1 MKQVNILLK
10 SNGELKRIIT
20 DKKMSVNEYTDIL
33 NCDYIDIKGLKLD
46 ELNLNISLVFDD
58 EFLFTDKAI
67 NKKASVLFG
76 YKQHREVLCG
86 DVLIQKDIETPEGI
100 IAVGFSEE
108 EARLVEEYVEHLE
121 YNNINFIK
129 QEPCTKFIP
138 F

>member
-10 SNGELKRIIT
+10 STGEIKRIIR
-20 DKKMSVNEYTDIL
+20 DKKMTITEYTDIL
-33 NCDYIDIKGLKLD
+33 DCDYIDIKGLKLNKLD
-46 ELNLNISLVFDD
+46 ISLVFDD
-58 EFLFTDKAI
+58 EFTDKAI

>member
-1 MKQVNILLK
+1 MWRCI
-10 SNGELKRIIT
+10 
-20 DKKMSVNEYTDIL
+20 
-33 NCDYIDIKGLKLD
+33 
-46 ELNLNISLVFDD
+46 
-58 EFLFTDKAI
+58 
-67 NKKASVLFG
+67 
-76 YKQHREVLCG
+76 
-86 DVLIQKDIETPEGI
+86 DIETPEGI

>member
-10 SNGELKRIIT
+10 STGEIKRIIR
-20 DKKMSVNEYTDIL
+20 DKKMTITEYTDIL
-33 NCDYIDIKGLKLD
+33 DCDYIDIKGLKLNKLD
-46 ELNLNISLVFDD
+46 ISLVFDD

-86 DVLIQKDIETPEGI
+86 DVLIQKDIETPEEI

>member
-10 SNGELKRIIT
+10 STGEIKRIIR
-20 DKKMSVNEYTDIL
+20 DKKMTITEYTDIL
-33 NCDYIDIKGLKLD
+33 DCDYIDIKGLKLNKLD
-46 ELNLNISLVFDD
+46 ISLVFDD

-86 DVLIQKDIETPEGI
+86 NVLIQKDIETPEGI

>member
-1 MKQVNILLK
+1 MKQIHILLK
-10 SNGELKRIIT
+10 SNGEVKRIIT
-20 DKKMSVNEYTDIL
+20 DKKISVNEYTDIL

-46 ELNLNISLVFDD
+46 ELNISLVFDD
-58 EFLFTDKAI
+58 EFLSTDKVI

-100 IAVGFSEE
+100 LAVGFSEE
-108 EARLVEEYVEHLE
+108 EARIVEKYIEHLE
-121 YNNINFIK
+121 YNNVNFIK
-129 QEPCTKFIP
+129 QEPCAFIP

>member
-10 SNGELKRIIT
+10 STGEIKRIIR
-20 DKKMSVNEYTDIL
+20 DKKMTITEYTDIL
-33 NCDYIDIKGLKLD
+33 DCDYIDIKGLKLNKLD
-46 ELNLNISLVFDD
+46 ISLVFDD

-108 EARLVEEYVEHLE
+108 EARLVEEYVEIGRASCRE
-121 YNNINFIK
+121 RV
-129 QEPCTKFIP
+129 
-138 F
+138 

>member
-10 SNGELKRIIT
+10 STGEIKRIIR
-20 DKKMSVNEYTDIL
+20 DKKMTITEYTDIL
-33 NCDYIDIKGLKLD
+33 DCDYIDIKGLKLNKLD
-46 ELNLNISLVFDD
+46 ISLVFDD

-86 DVLIQKDIETPEGI
+86 DVMVQKDVETPEGI

-108 EARLVEEYVEHLE
+108 EATVIEAYIKNLKYEQ
-121 YNNINFIK
+121 IKFIK
-129 QEPCTKFIP
+129 QKPCMNFIP